1 LWDRRSSDRWLFAK
15 LTRAAINGMFPGM
28 IEQQTA
34 EPAGAIDR
42 TELERRVRQIK
53 WCHPIDL
60 GGGLVTRPEWHVR
73 QRFARRVRF
82 LDLPDD
88 LTGQSVLDI
97 GAWDGFF
104 SFECERRG
112 AARVLA
118 IDTYAW
124 DVHGKDGFLL
134 AHSAL
139 NSKVESMRLAAE
151 DLDPQVIGQF
161 DLVLFLGVL
170 YHLRSPIGVL
180 DRLRRV
186 TRGTLVCETHALVP
200 ALHARYP
207 LISFFPGDGHES
219 GSRYEF
225 TAIPT
230 IECMRQMLAA
240 AGFRQVDVR
249 HRPSLAPL
257 KKLKALVTNRPQSGR
272 LVVHAR

>member
-1 LWDRRSSDRWLFAK
+1 MIRPMLDTPAPE
-15 LTRAAINGMFPGM
+15 LTRA
-28 IEQQTA
+28 
-34 EPAGAIDR
+34 
-42 TELERRVRQIK
+42 ELEQRVRGIN

-60 GGGLVTRPEWHVR
+60 GGGLVTRPTWHVR
-73 QRFARRVRF
+73 QRFARRLKF
-82 LDLPDD
+82 LSLPDD
-88 LTGQSVLDI
+88 LTGKSVLDI

-124 DVHGKDGFLL
+124 DVYGKDGFLL
-134 AHSAL
+134 AHSVL
-139 NSKVESMRLAAE
+139 KSKVESMRLAAE
-151 DLDPQVIGQF
+151 DLDSRAIGQF
-161 DLVLFLGVL
+161 DLVLFCGVF
-170 YHLRSPIGVL
+170 YHLRSPIAVL
-180 DRLRRV
+180 DRLRTV

-200 ALHARYP
+200 ALHGRYP
-207 LISFFPGDGHES
+207 LISFFPGDGHEE

-230 IECMRQMLAA
+230 IECLRQMLVA
-240 AGFRQVDVR
+240 AGFSQIDVR
-249 HRPSLAPL
+249 RRPSLPAL

>member
-1 LWDRRSSDRWLFAK
+1 MPDVASLQLS
-15 LTRAAINGMFPGM
+15 RA
-28 IEQQTA
+28 
-34 EPAGAIDR
+34 D
-42 TELERRVRQIK
+42 LEARVRQIT

-73 QRFARRVRF
+73 QRFARRLRF
-82 LDLPDD
+82 LSLPED
-88 LTGQSVLDI
+88 LTGKSVLDI

-112 AARVLA
+112 ASRVLA

-124 DVHGKDGFLL
+124 EVHGKDGFLL
-134 AHSAL
+134 AHSVL

-151 DLDPQVIGQF
+151 DLDPQAIGQF
-161 DLVLFLGVL
+161 DVVLFLGVL
-170 YHLRSPIGVL
+170 YHLRSPISVL
-180 DRLRRV
+180 DRLRAI
-186 TRGTLVCETHALVP
+186 TRGTLICETHALVP

-207 LISFFPGDGHES
+207 LISFFPGDGHEQ
-219 GSRYEF
+219 GGRYEF

-230 IECMRQMLAA
+230 IECLRQMLVA
-240 AGFRQVDVR
+240 AGFEQIDVR

>member
-1 LWDRRSSDRWLFAK
+1 
-15 LTRAAINGMFPGM
+15 MFPGM
-28 IEQQTA
+28 IEQHT
-34 EPAGAIDR
+34 AGAGPGAGADR
-42 TELERRVRQIK
+42 TELERRVGTIK

-73 QRFARRVRF
+73 QRFARRLRF
-82 LDLPDD
+82 LALPDD
-88 LTGQSVLDI
+88 LTGKSVLDI

-139 NSKVESMRLAAE
+139 ASKVESMRLAAE
-151 DLDPQVIGQF
+151 DLDPEVVGQF

-170 YHLRSPIGVL
+170 YHLRSPISVL

-207 LISFFPGDGHES
+207 LISFFPGDGLET

-230 IECMRQMLAA
+230 IECMRQMLCA
-240 AGFRQVDVR
+240 AGFGQVDVR

>member
-1 LWDRRSSDRWLFAK
+1 MPADPVVSDRAQL
-15 LTRAAINGMFPGM
+15 
-28 IEQQTA
+28 QT
-34 EPAGAIDR
+34 
-42 TELERRVRQIK
+42 RVRQIK

-73 QRFARRVRF
+73 QRFARRLRF
-82 LDLPDD
+82 LSLPADLSGK
-88 LTGQSVLDI
+88 TVLDV

-134 AHSAL
+134 AHSVL

-151 DLDPQVIGQF
+151 DLDVSMIGQF

-170 YHLRSPIGVL
+170 YHLRSPIAVL
-180 DRLRRV
+180 ERLRGV
-186 TRGTLVCETHALVP
+186 TRDTLVCETHTLVP

-207 LISFFPGDGHES
+207 LISFFPGDGLET

-230 IECMRQMLAA
+230 IECLRQMLWA
-240 AGFRQVDVR
+240 AGFRKMDVR
-249 HRPSLAPL
+249 HRPSLVPL
-257 KKLKALVTNRPQSGR
+257 KKLKAVVTNRPQSGR

>member
-1 LWDRRSSDRWLFAK
+1 VDRA
-15 LTRAAINGMFPGM
+15 
-28 IEQQTA
+28 
-34 EPAGAIDR
+34 
-42 TELERRVRQIK
+42 ELERRVRAIK

-73 QRFARRVRF
+73 QRFVRRLRF
-82 LDLPDD
+82 LSLPED
-88 LTGQSVLDI
+88 LTGKSVLDV

-112 AARVLA
+112 AARVVA

-139 NSKVESMRLAAE
+139 GSKVESMRLAAE

-170 YHLRSPIGVL
+170 YHLRSPIDVL
-180 DRLRRV
+180 DCLRGV

-200 ALHARYP
+200 ALHGRYP
-207 LISFFPGDGHES
+207 LISFFPGDGHER
-219 GSRYEF
+219 GTRYEF

-230 IECMRQMLAA
+230 IECMKQMLAA
-240 AGFRQVDVR
+240 AGFTQVDVR
-249 HRPSLAPL
+249 HRPSLAIL
-257 KKLKALVTNRPQSGR
+257 KRLKALVLNRPQSGR